1 MNAAHGNGMIIIIRH
16 GRTDQNAAHVL
27 QGRSDYPLNAEGR
40 RQAREAGQKLR
51 GRGIH
56 YDRVFSS
63 PLKRAV
69 QTAEIIVPGAE
80 ILLDERL
87 IEMGFGPYE
96 GTDLHNLPPEL
107 RAFFSDLVHT
117 PPPKGMERLSSVVE
131 RVGEFLEEIKD
142 LPGNSFLFTHGIA
155 LKGALEYLTPD
166 SEGRWWRKDIGN
178 CAAYG
183 VEIKNGRFE
192 LPQEIITGIQ

>member
-1 MNAAHGNGMIIIIRH
+1 MITIIRH
-16 GRTDQNAAHVL
+16 GQTDQNAAHVL

-51 GRGIH
+51 ERGIRC
-56 YDRVFSS
+56 DRVFSS

-80 ILLDERL
+80 ILLDDRL

-96 GTDLHNLPPEL
+96 GTDLYNLPPEL
-107 RAFFSDLVHT
+107 RTFFSDLIHT
-117 PPPKGMERLSSVVE
+117 PPPEGMERLSSVVE
-131 RVGEFLEEIKD
+131 RVGAFLEEIKD
-142 LPGNSFLFTHGIA
+142 LPGNSFLFTHGIS

-166 SEGRWWRKDIGN
+166 SDGTWWGKDIGN

-183 VEIKNGRFE
+183 VKIKNGRFE
-192 LPQEIITGIQ
+192 LPQEIIKGIR